1 MFKAKFRKEKSCIS
15 INNLKNKLSKMKKK
29 SCDFLLSFVMT
40 IILFVVIISLPT
52 VSKAQQPTT
61 EDYKNFL
68 DKVEDFK
75 IGEDFSKYTSYGAF
89 CSPYCNAVYFY
100 RKTGNPKYLERI
112 LYLARFAINQWKTKK
127 TQIARGYNFP
137 DHYVRMMAFEAAY
150 NNTKDASAK
159 YTALTKDEKATL
171 REIVIDLS
179 TNAYYEGGGMMNRI
193 LSFTAGLTIALRMV
207 PDHPLYKEL
216 KNLLDLQL
224 KEIAEVGEISEDSRH
239 YERITFF
246 YLLSVIDEN
255 NMQYLYNDPKLKNL
269 FESVLNC
276 INNVGK
282 VPTVGDYG
290 GYPIES
296 AALLA
301 TMEKGATLYKD
312 GRYKTAAKKIYD
324 ATIAKYDPKRKE
336 YYDGYELCAIGGAY
350 YWGDDNVK
358 PVPLDGKSVLMY
370 RGNGKP
376 DKLYFNSGAD
386 TGSLQVSISLKGG
399 SEHGHPSLL
408 APFSLTRG
416 NTSYFHDIPDRLSN
430 NSHNTFRVNGR
441 ENNFPIDSMLVNKG
455 WKYLTFELDQS
466 WIYGTIEGVPR
477 YFRKD
482 DDIKG
487 AHSNIPMLTKKFA
500 FDPEKQFP
508 FNIQGGNFGNGTF
521 YIDGVKL
528 VNSNTGKV
536 TMLEDF
542 EGDTKKWMG
551 TNFRKEKGGKE
562 GEYCGAADFSSTT
575 GYHEIIGTVFNR
587 PLNVHDSKYNRLEFW
602 YKIQSD
608 SADKKEHQS
617 LVTISDKYMY
627 PHNFFFLLSP
637 MTCPKVGGYFD
648 GETQSYADFTLTE
661 KNNDGKDVVENRQ
674 FLFAKDLLL
683 WTRDVFE
690 MKDSGQYFAGPQWR
704 TQEVEK
710 INDNTYL
717 TKTQGSSLLYFVPRK
732 GVINSIVRDNIV
744 KNTHIPSPTWNAQV
758 IYQKKKG
765 VGGIGEKDCFESIII
780 PLLPTDNPQNVAKTI
795 SVEYD
800 KNETTLLK
808 VGETLLLLNPSGRKI
823 SVAGLTTDA
832 KTLSLKIKNGEV
844 KGLSATEA
852 TVVDFKHKKLSEST
866 SRKDIPKL
874 GELTEHKNP
883 VNPFESSLKSE

>member
-1 MFKAKFRKEKSCIS
+1 MS
-15 INNLKNKLSKMKKK
+15 IGFLRSLSMTMLI
-29 SCDFLLSFVMT
+29 CLVTAGEPGVVM
-40 IILFVVIISLPT
+40 S
-52 VSKAQQPTT
+52 QQPTT

-100 RKTGNPKYLERI
+100 RKTGDPKYLERI
-112 LYLARFAINQWKTKK
+112 IYLARFAVNQWKTKK

-137 DHYVRMMAFEAAY
+137 DHYVRMMAFEVAY

-159 YTALTKDEKATL
+159 YPALTNDEKAIL
-171 REIVIDLS
+171 KEIVIDLS

-216 KNLLDLQL
+216 KNLLNLQL

-239 YERITFF
+239 YERITFYF
-246 YLLSVIDEN
+246 LLSVIDEN
-255 NMQYLYNDPKLKNL
+255 NMQYLYKDPKLKNM

-290 GYPIES
+290 GYPLES

-301 TMEKGATLYKD
+301 TLEKGAALYKD
-312 GRYKTAAKKIYD
+312 GRFKTAAKKIYD
-324 ATIAKYDPKRKE
+324 ATVAKYDPKRKE
-336 YYDGYELCAIGGAY
+336 YFDGYELCAIGGAF
-350 YWGDDNVK
+350 YWGDDNIK
-358 PVPLDGKSVLMY
+358 PVPLEGKSVLIY

-376 DKLYFNSGAD
+376 DKLYFNSGTD

-408 APFSLTRG
+408 APFSFTRG
-416 NTSYFHDIPDRLSN
+416 NTSYFHDIPDRVSN
-430 NSHNTFRVNGR
+430 NSHNTFRVSGR
-441 ENNFPIDSMLVNKG
+441 ADNFPIDSMSVNKG
-455 WKYLTFELDQS
+455 WKYLTLELDQA
-466 WIYGTIEGVPR
+466 WLYGTIGGGAR
-477 YFRKD
+477 YFKKD
-482 DDIKG
+482 VDKFG
-487 AHSNIPMLTKKFA
+487 LPSKEQMLTKKYA

-528 VNSNTGKV
+528 VNSNSGKI

-542 EGDTKKWMG
+542 EGDTKNWMG
-551 TNFRKEKGGKE
+551 TNFRKEKGGKD
-562 GEYCGAADFSSTT
+562 GAYCGAADFSSSI
-575 GYHEIIGTVFNR
+575 GYREIIGTVFNT
-587 PLNVHDSKYNRLEFW
+587 PLDINDGKYNRIEFW

-608 SADKKEHQS
+608 SAQKKEHGS
-617 LVTISDKYMY
+617 LVSISDKYLY
-627 PHNFFFLLSP
+627 PHNFFFFLSP

-648 GETQSYADFTLTE
+648 GETQSYADFTLTQ
-661 KNNDGKDVVENRQ
+661 KNNDGKNVVENRQ
-674 FLFAKDLLL
+674 FLFGKDLLL

-690 MKDSGQYFAGPQWR
+690 MKDTGQYFAGPQWR

-710 INDNTYL
+710 INDNTYI
-717 TKTQGSSLLYFVPRK
+717 TKTQGMSLLYFVPRK
-732 GVINSIVRDNIV
+732 GVVNSIVTDNIV
-744 KNTHIPSPTWNAQV
+744 KNAHIPSPTWNAQV

-765 VGGIGEKDCFESIII
+765 MGGLGKKDYFESIII
-780 PLLPTDNPQNVAKTI
+780 PLLPNENPKDVAKTI

-800 KNETTLLK
+800 KDETTLLK
-808 VGETLLLLNPSGRKI
+808 VGETLLLLNPSGKKI
-823 SVAGLTTDA
+823 AASGLTTDA
-832 KTLSLKIKNGEV
+832 KTLTLKVKNGAV
-844 KGLSATEA
+844 MGLSATEA
-852 TVVDFKHKKLSEST
+852 TIINFKRKTLSGST

-874 GELTEHKNP
+874 GELTEHKQP
-883 VNPFESSLKSE
+883 VNPFESALKSE